1 MMSMTKNEQISA
13 GLRKC
18 FESGSAVKTSKGGY
32 GYAMTHTGEL
42 RVYSAEVV
50 LVF

>member
-1 MMSMTKNEQISA
+1 MMSLTKNEQISA

-18 FESGSAVKTSKGGY
+18 FESGSAVKISKDGC

-42 RVYSAEVV
+42 RMYSAEVV
-50 LVF
+50 FVF